1 MRNFIQRLK
10 SMLEPLPAEMKWGV
24 WLGLL
29 TASSVAFSLSL
40 ACATPFAAL
49 VTLAALNMERR
60 NALTVTV
67 TVWLANQAV
76 GFGFLHY
83 PQTFDSY
90 AWGIAIGV
98 AAAVALWTAMELAR
112 RMQPAGAF
120 IETIIAFAGAFVTY
134 EVLLYMTAFL
144 LPGSE
149 GAFSWPIVRW
159 VLLIN
164 LLALTGLLALHRVAS
179 TLGLAGQRPIS
190 VATAATS

>member
-1 MRNFIQRLK
+1 
-10 SMLEPLPAEMKWGV
+10 V
-24 WLGLL
+24 
-29 TASSVAFSLSL
+29 ASQSGCGIWFLALSS
-40 ACATPFAAL
+40 
-49 VTLAALNMERR
+49 
-60 NALTVTV
+60 
-67 TVWLANQAV
+67 
-76 GFGFLHY
+76 
-83 PQTFDSY
+83 TFDSY

-120 IETIIAFAGAFVTY
+120 IGTMIAFVGAFIAY

-149 GAFSWPIVRW
+149 GAFSWPIIRW

-164 LLALTGLLALHRVAS
+164 LLALTGLLGLHRVAA